1 MHLFEGLL
9 SYEIVLLALGMLLF
23 LVLLF
28 LLIFCVITKR
38 SYVGILPLFLVC
50 IIMLGFPSI
59 QKIKFDNGVLE
70 IEKLTKKVEQNPRN
84 IEAKREL
91 ETKLKQIEGKEIST
105 PSTLRILEKAY
116 TVVGDSPKATIYRNK
131 ILLQDRH

>member
-9 SYEIVLLALGMLLF
+9 SYEIVLLVLGVLLF
-23 LVLLF
+23 LALLF

-38 SYVGILPLFLVC
+38 SYVGIVPLFLVC

-70 IEKLTKKVEQNPRN
+70 IEKLTKKVEQNPTN
-84 IEAKREL
+84 VEAKREL
-91 ETKLKQIEGKEIST
+91 EAKLQKIEGKEISN

-116 TVVGDSPKATIYRNK
+116 TVVGDSPKANIYRKK
-131 ILLQDRH
+131 ILIKK